1 MPGAAVPTSG
11 MRLVPKHWHTETWIC
26 SIRGHQTP
34 AARVVRLRPED
45 RRLGVALDPPHG
57 DRLAR
62 CLRCDV
68 WLEVVAPEP
77 GTPGATDVL
86 PPLADL
92 PKPRRGKV
100 LQEAVLLRL
109 IAINKGMHAV
119 AFGLLAIALAVLR
132 LKLPGLQDDARSLE
146 DQLRGPVGQ
155 TGQEASRDRLGDLL
169 HRVVGLHRSALTI
182 LLITALAY
190 CVVESIEAVGLWKER
205 RWAEYLTA
213 VATAGLLPFEIHEL
227 LERVTVFR
235 LVALAVNLAIL
246 IWLVWAKHLFGVR
259 GGPKTLHEHTDWEAV
274 LAAPAPARHR

>member
-1 MPGAAVPTSG
+1 
-11 MRLVPKHWHTETWIC
+11 MRLVPKDWHTETWVC

-34 AARVVRLRPED
+34 AARVLRLRMED
-45 RRLGVALDPPHG
+45 RRLGVPLDDDHC

-68 WLEVVAPEP
+68 WLEVTAPDPSAP
-77 GTPGATDVL
+77 GVTDVL
-86 PPLADL
+86 PELDDL

-182 LLITALAY
+182 LLVTALAY
-190 CVVESIEAVGLWKER
+190 CAVETVEAVGLWKER

-227 LERVTVFR
+227 MERVTVFR
-235 LVALAVNLAIL
+235 VGALIVNLAIL
-246 IWLVWAKHLFGVR
+246 SWLVWAKHLFGVR
-259 GGPKTLHEHTDWEAV
+259 GGPATLHENTDWAEI
-274 LAAPAPARHR
+274 LAAPAPARHH